1 MFPLNNSIH
10 KNTTVANKTTPNTIV
25 MHANNCNAVIV
36 MLEGSGRV

>member
-1 MFPLNNSIH
+1 MNIYPY
-10 KNTTVANKTTPNTIV
+10 KNTPNTIV